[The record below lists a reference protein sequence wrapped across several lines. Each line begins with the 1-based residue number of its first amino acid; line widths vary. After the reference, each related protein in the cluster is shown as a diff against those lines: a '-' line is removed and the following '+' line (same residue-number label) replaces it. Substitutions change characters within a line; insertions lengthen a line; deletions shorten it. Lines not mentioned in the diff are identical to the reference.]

1 MLSDNVINPRDF
13 KTTMVNLRK
22 VKLGVEIRDVA
33 KNLFSFRFFRHKDR
47 DLILKGAPWN
57 FDKKLI
63 VLKKLRKYESP
74 EEVDLS
80 RSPFWVRLNELPIGF

>member
-22 VKLGVEIRDVA
+22 VKLGVEIRNVS

-47 DLILKGAPWN
+47 DFILKGAP
-57 FDKKLI
+57 
-63 VLKKLRKYESP
+63 
-74 EEVDLS
+74 
-80 RSPFWVRLNELPIGF
+80 

>member
-22 VKLGVEIRDVA
+22 VKLGVEIRNVS

-47 DLILKGAPWN
+47 DLILKGAP
-57 FDKKLI
+57 
-63 VLKKLRKYESP
+63 
-74 EEVDLS
+74 
-80 RSPFWVRLNELPIGF
+80 